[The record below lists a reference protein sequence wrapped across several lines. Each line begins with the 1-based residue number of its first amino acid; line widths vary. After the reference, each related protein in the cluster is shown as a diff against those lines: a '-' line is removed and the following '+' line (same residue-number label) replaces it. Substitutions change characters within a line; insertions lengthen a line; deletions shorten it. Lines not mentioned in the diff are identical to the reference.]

1 MVAAFVACSKDDSK
15 NDGDGNGNS
24 GTIKNVTIKDAE
36 TVYKSSP
43 AGKSAFGTRA
53 VQNSSFMQITKDG
66 RILPI
71 CFITEK
77 GDSIPINARSIV
89 DVNEE
94 FFLMG
99 GLLITLDSS
108 IDFTTGDEIDWSKV
122 VRMLLV
128 NKKTEAVYAIPTTWV
143 NIDVDEKTKAY
154 VDKDNNVYFSP
165 AYNQIVYKINTSN
178 SSNLTVEKYLPEGEE
193 FELGFSVSKNGVCCY
208 YGKRPSF
215 KCPGGRIYPIDQLIP
230 EAMAGSVFEGFNGAM
245 YFLHQSYSEL
255 STPGLY
261 KINEL
266 NPNEL
271 QAEKVCEFISDGNFN
286 FFVKNPVRK
295 TFVYSDGRNRFEFNE
310 IGNTMTPLDVEI
322 PAFEYNNY
330 NDLVAS
336 DGIYIWDYANTLTKM
351 SFADNSVH
359 QIDLSGYECRS
370 FSASPKS
377 AEISFNALRFADGK
391 NVIGQIDSQG
401 RITVFENIQAGSEPI
416 TLIKLN

>member
-1 MVAAFVACSKDDSK
+1 M
-15 NDGDGNGNS
+15 
-24 GTIKNVTIKDAE
+24 
-36 TVYKSSP
+36 
-43 AGKSAFGTRA
+43 
-53 VQNSSFMQITKDG
+53 
-66 RILPI
+66 
-71 CFITEK
+71 
-77 GDSIPINARSIV
+77 
-89 DVNEE
+89 
-94 FFLMG
+94 
-99 GLLITLDSS
+99 
-108 IDFTTGDEIDWSKV
+108 
-122 VRMLLV
+122 
-128 NKKTEAVYAIPTTWV
+128 

-165 AYNQIVYKINTSN
+165 AYKQIVYKINTSN

-193 FELGFSVSKNGVCCY
+193 FELGFFISKNGVCCY
-208 YGKRPSF
+208 YGKVPTF
-215 KCPGGRIYPIDQLIP
+215 KCPGGRIYPIEQLISGG
-230 EAMAGSVFEGFNGAM
+230 AGSVFEGFNGAI
-245 YFLHQSYSEL
+245 YCLHRIDRESYGVGIS
-255 STPGLY
+255 

-271 QAEKVCEFISDGNFN
+271 QAEKVCEFVVDDNFN

-310 IGNTMTPLDVEI
+310 IGNTITPLDVEI